1 MKGDDKMFR
10 KGMQVKIAAAVVAC
24 VLGGAAQAQ
33 VATGDTSQKK
43 IALSNSFAG
52 NAWRQS
58 MLKSWNAVSQQAVA
72 DKKVAAAPAFTTA
85 ENQVTEQA
93 QQIQNLILQ
102 GYNAI
107 VIDAVSPTALN
118 GTIKK
123 ACAAGVVVVSFD
135 GVVDEPCAYRVNF
148 DFKGWAEQ
156 GVDYLATRLNGKGN
170 ILEVRGVAGI
180 SVDNLM
186 HEGVLEGLKK
196 HPGMKLVGSV
206 NGDWTQSVAQ
216 KAVAG
221 ILPTL
226 PQVDGVATEGE
237 MSFGIA
243 QAFKAANRPAPP
255 MIIGSTYPELQ
266 WWSEQAKAGYQSRS
280 LSNPPGAVSFAF
292 WVAQQ
297 VLAGKKI
304 PKEVTINVPLLAISQ
319 QELPA
324 KLAAIPPG
332 GIADVT
338 YTLPQT
344 VALLDKK

>member
-1 MKGDDKMFR
+1 MIGSGKQRFGALALAVASCF
-10 KGMQVKIAAAVVAC
+10 GSAAH
-24 VLGGAAQAQ
+24 AQ

-58 MLKSWNAVSQQAVA
+58 MLKSWGAVSTAAVQ

-93 QQIQNLILQ
+93 QQVQNLILQ

-135 GVVDEPCAYRVNF
+135 GIVDEPCAYRVNF
-148 DFKGWAEQ
+148 DFKGWGEA
-156 GVDYLATRLNGKGN
+156 GVDYLAKRLNGKGN

-186 HEGVLEGLKK
+186 HEGVLAGLKK
-196 HPGMKLVGSV
+196 YPGLKLVGSV

-243 QAFKAANRPAPP
+243 QAFKAANRPVPA
-255 MIIGSTYPELQ
+255 MIIGSTYAELN
-266 WWSEQAKAGYQSRS
+266 WWNEQSKNGYQSRS

-304 PKEVTINVPLLAISQ
+304 PKDVTINVPLLEISQ
-319 QELPA
+319 EQLQA
-324 KLAAIPPG
+324 KLSATPQG
-332 GIADVT
+332 GISDVT

>member
-1 MKGDDKMFR
+1 MIGSGKQRFGAVALAVASVATCMSS
-10 KGMQVKIAAAVVAC
+10 AAH
-24 VLGGAAQAQ
+24 AQ

-58 MLKSWNAVSQQAVA
+58 MLKSWGAVSTAAVQ

-93 QQIQNLILQ
+93 QQVQNLILQ

-135 GVVDEPCAYRVNF
+135 GIVDEPCAYRVNF
-148 DFKGWAEQ
+148 DFKGWGEA
-156 GVDYLATRLNGKGN
+156 GVDYLAKRLNGKGN

-186 HEGVLEGLKK
+186 HEGVLAGLKK
-196 HPGMKLVGSV
+196 YPGLKLVGSV

-243 QAFKAANRPAPP
+243 QAFKAANRPVPA
-255 MIIGSTYPELQ
+255 MIIGSTYAELN
-266 WWSEQAKAGYQSRS
+266 WWNEQSKNGYQSRS

-304 PKEVTINVPLLAISQ
+304 PKDVTINVPLLEISQ
-319 QELPA
+319 EQLQA
-324 KLAAIPPG
+324 KLQATPQG
-332 GIADVT
+332 GISDVT

>member
-1 MKGDDKMFR
+1 MFR
-10 KGMQVKIAAAVVAC
+10 RGMQLRAACALASCMIASVAH
-24 VLGGAAQAQ
+24 AQ
-33 VATGDTSQKK
+33 VATGDTSGKK

-58 MLKSWNAVSQQAVA
+58 MLKSWNGVSQQAVA

-93 QQIQNLILQ
+93 QQVQNLILQ

-118 GTIKK
+118 GTIKQ
-123 ACAAGVVVVSFD
+123 AGVVVVSFD
-135 GVVDEPCAYRVNF
+135 GIVDEPCAYRVNF

-156 GVDYLATRLNGKGN
+156 GVDYLAQRLNGKGN

-186 HEGVLEGLKK
+186 HEGVLEGMKK
-196 HPGMKLVGSV
+196 YPGMKLVGSV

-216 KAVAG
+216 KAVEG

-226 PQVDGVATEGE
+226 PKVDGVAAIEGE

-243 QAFKAANRPAPP
+243 QAFKAANRSAPP

-266 WWSEQAKAGYQSRS
+266 WWNEQTKSGYQSRS

-304 PKEVTINVPLLAISQ
+304 PKDVTINVPLLAISQ

-324 KLAAIPPG
+324 KLAAMPPG

>member
-1 MKGDDKMFR
+1 MFR
-10 KGMQVKIAAAVVAC
+10 KGMEVRAALALAACMLGSAVH
-24 VLGGAAQAQ
+24 AQ

-58 MLKSWNAVSQQAVA
+58 MLKSWNGIAQQAVS
-72 DKKVAAAPAFTTA
+72 DKKIAAAPAFTTA

-93 QQIQNLILQ
+93 QQVQNLILQ

-186 HEGVLEGLKK
+186 HEGVLDGLKK
-196 HPGMKLVGSV
+196 HPGLKLVGSV

-243 QAFKAANRPAPP
+243 QAFKAANRPTPP

-266 WWSEQAKAGYQSRS
+266 WWKEQAATDYQSRS

-324 KLAAIPPG
+324 KLAATPQG

>member
-1 MKGDDKMFR
+1 MFR
-10 KGMQVKIAAAVVAC
+10 SAKQATMTLAAASCMFA
-24 VLGGAAQAQ
+24 GAVHAQ

-52 NAWRQS
+52 NSWRQS

-72 DKKVAAAPAFTTA
+72 DKKIGAAPAFTTA

-93 QQIQNLILQ
+93 QQVQNLILQ

-135 GVVDEPCAYRVNF
+135 GIVDEPCAYRVNF

-156 GVDYLATRLNGKGN
+156 GVDYLAQRLNGKGN

-186 HEGVLEGLKK
+186 HEGVLDAMKK

-243 QAFKAANRPAPP
+243 QAFKAANRTTPP
-255 MIIGSTYPELQ
+255 MIIGSTYPELN
-266 WWSEQAKAGYQSRS
+266 WWNEQTKSGYQSRS
-280 LSNPPGAVSFAF
+280 LSNPPGAVTFAF

-304 PKEVTINVPLLAISQ
+304 PKDVTINVPLLEISQ

-324 KLAAIPPG
+324 KLAATPPG
-332 GIADVT
+332 GICDVT

-344 VALLDKK
+344 VALLDKKK

>member
-1 MKGDDKMFR
+1 MFR
-10 KGMQVKIAAAVVAC
+10 RGMSFHARLALAFAVPLASFMTAGVAH
-24 VLGGAAQAQ
+24 AQ
-33 VATGDTSQKK
+33 VATGDTSGKK

-58 MLKSWNAVSQQAVA
+58 MLKSWNGIAQQAVA
-72 DKKVAAAPAFTTA
+72 DRKIAAAPAFTTA

-93 QQIQNLILQ
+93 QQVQNLILQ

-118 GTIKK
+118 GTIKQ

-135 GVVDEPCAYRVNF
+135 GIVDEPCAYRVNF

-156 GVDYLATRLNGKGN
+156 GVDFLAQRLNGKGN

-186 HEGVLEGLKK
+186 HEGVVEAMKK

-266 WWSEQAKAGYQSRS
+266 WWNEQSKNGYQSRS

-304 PKEVTINVPLLAISQ
+304 PKDVTINVPLLAISQ

-324 KLAAIPPG
+324 KFAATPPG

>member
-1 MKGDDKMFR
+1 MIYSGKHARAMLVLASC
-10 KGMQVKIAAAVVAC
+10 MVASVV
-24 VLGGAAQAQ
+24 QAQ
-33 VATGDTSQKK
+33 VAAGDTSQKK

-58 MLKSWNAVSQQAVA
+58 MLQSWSTVSTAAVQ

-93 QQIQNLILQ
+93 QQVQNLILQ

-123 ACAAGVVVVSFD
+123 ACATGVVVVSFD

-148 DFKGWAEQ
+148 DFRGWGETS
-156 GVDYLATRLNGKGN
+156 VDYLAKRLNGQGN

-186 HEGVLEGLKK
+186 HRGMLDGLKK
-196 HPGMKLVGSV
+196 YPGLKLVGSV
-206 NGDWTQSVAQ
+206 NGDWTESVAQ

-226 PQVDGVATEGE
+226 PKVDGVATEGE

-243 QAFKAANRPAPP
+243 QAFKAANRPAPA
-255 MIIGSTYPELQ
+255 MVIGSTYAELN
-266 WWSEQAKAGYQSRS
+266 WWSEQSKGGYQSLS

-304 PKEVTINVPLLAISQ
+304 PRDVTINVPLLDISQ
-319 QELPA
+319 DQLQA
-324 KLAAIPPG
+324 KLSATPQG
-332 GIADVT
+332 GISDVT